1 MAPPARLSMYSLLVV
16 AQVLNWFTRVGMPQL
31 IPFIVSDMV
40 LSEAQRALLMGA
52 FFPPYV
58 AMQIPAAMLERYTGA
73 KAIIVGNLVG
83 LGGCLLAMPAAARH
97 SVQLLALLQGGM
109 GFFAAF
115 LFPIQKV
122 LLRKWAP
129 LSLGTERVWALRSG
143 GFGMQAGIVGSTFLT
158 PLLATKYGWRR
169 VPLIYG
175 AATLLGGL
183 LWQLIAVN
191 RPAQWKGIAPDE
203 LALLEEASEG
213 EEEKAPGLA
222 DAEAATKAAPALPP
236 RLLVH
241 PAVLATFWINVADN
255 ASMYTLQQ

>member
-1 MAPPARLSMYSLLVV
+1 MALPARLSMYGLMVV

-31 IPFIVSDMV
+31 IPFIVADMA
-40 LSEAQRALLMGA
+40 LSEASRALLMGA

-58 AMQIPAAMLERYTGA
+58 AMQIPAAMLERFTGA

-83 LGGCLLAMPAAARH
+83 LGGCLLAMPTAARH
-97 SVQLLALLQGGM
+97 SVQLLAVLQGAM

-122 LLRKWAP
+122 LLREWAP
-129 LSLGTERVWALRSG
+129 LSLGTERVWALRAG

-158 PLLATKYGWRR
+158 PLLATKFGWRR
-169 VPLIYG
+169 VPRIYG

-191 RPAQWKGIAPDE
+191 KPSGWKGIAPEE
-203 LALLEEASEG
+203 LALLEQPSEG
-213 EEEKAPGLA
+213 DEKSEAPAGT
-222 DAEAATKAAPALPP
+222 EAAAPAPALPP

-255 ASMYTLQQ
+255 AVAHN